1 MIYSVDFKKLTEKIN
16 PISFVKYLKDT
27 GWMQFPTKKTFQVT
41 IPMNRDLL
49 DYQDAM
55 YQAIETV
62 AFVEGQSME
71 QLLLFLLNPNTD
83 ILKIRLDR
91 KNIEAGSILFD
102 DAIRVYENAKKLI
115 AATAQDVL
123 HPKKYHQGRIDDA
136 VSQFINNCKFG
147 QTEIGTLINTSNM
160 V

>member
-16 PISFVKYLKDT
+16 PLSFVKYLKDT
-27 GWMQFPTKKTFQVT
+27 GWMQFPTKKTYVKIFQISKSDSDFFQVT

-49 DYQDAM
+49 DYQDASIKL
-55 YQAIETV
+55 QKLSHLGGSINGAIV
-62 AFVEGQSME
+62 IIFAY
-71 QLLLFLLNPNTD
+71 PNTD

-136 VSQFINNCKFG
+136 VSQFINN
-147 QTEIGTLINTSNM
+147 
-160 V
+160 

>member
-1 MIYSVDFKKLTEKIN
+1 
-16 PISFVKYLKDT
+16 
-27 GWMQFPTKKTFQVT
+27 
-41 IPMNRDLL
+41 MNRDLL

-62 AFVEGQSME
+62 AFVEGQSTE

-147 QTEIGTLINTSNM
+147 QTEIGSYVVSVVCPFAELDDAEGYKQLSIFPKRNSVLIL
-160 V
+160 

>member
-1 MIYSVDFKKLTEKIN
+1 
-16 PISFVKYLKDT
+16 
-27 GWMQFPTKKTFQVT
+27 
-41 IPMNRDLL
+41 
-49 DYQDAM
+49 M

-62 AFVEGQSME
+62 AFVEGQSTE

-115 AATAQDVL
+115 AATARMFFIPKSIIKVVL
-123 HPKKYHQGRIDDA
+123 MMLCH
-136 VSQFINNCKFG
+136 S
-147 QTEIGTLINTSNM
+147 L
-160 V
+160 

>member
-1 MIYSVDFKKLTEKIN
+1 
-16 PISFVKYLKDT
+16 
-27 GWMQFPTKKTFQVT
+27 MQFPTKKTYVKIFQLVNQIVYFFQVT

-62 AFVEGQSME
+62 AFVEGQSTE

-102 DAIRVYENAKKLI
+102 DAIRVYENAKSLSQRQPRMFFIPKSI
-115 AATAQDVL
+115 IKVVL
-123 HPKKYHQGRIDDA
+123 MMLCH
-136 VSQFINNCKFG
+136 S
-147 QTEIGTLINTSNM
+147 L
-160 V
+160 